1 MTEAERKRNGSKTEA
16 NMNRGLGSAET
27 RTGVHGLGSTDWGL
41 RMSPGG
47 GGLLEASGGA
57 GKIPKR
63 PGAKNSGRTEAER
76 KQTVAETAE
85 VGREAFWGV
94 GEGAPGSIR
103 RWRRF

>member
-1 MTEAERKRNGSKTEA
+1 
-16 NMNRGLGSAET
+16 MNRGLGSTET
-27 RTGVHGLGSTDWGL
+27 RTGVHGLGSTDESW
-41 RMSPGG
+41 R